1 MKLKIRCS
9 WCGKEFEREKGQ
21 IHERNYCGRAC
32 LGKANAERF
41 RLQSLKN
48 CDSCGKQF
56 EYRGNHKKRNRHYF
70 CCAECGYNFREKK
83 IYVPC
88 DWCGKM
94 IYKKRSD
101 VARNKHNFCD
111 PGCYIDFINFEK
123 AGSENQIVCGKKVY
137 RILAGMNIG
146 RELVS
151 EDYVHHADGNHGNH
165 AADNL
170 MVMSNSEHSRIH
182 AEQKER
188 DRNGR
193 FVKQG

>member
-1 MKLKIRCS
+1 
-9 WCGKEFEREKGQ
+9 
-21 IHERNYCGRAC
+21 
-32 LGKANAERF
+32 
-41 RLQSLKN
+41 
-48 CDSCGKQF
+48 
-56 EYRGNHKKRNRHYF
+56 
-70 CCAECGYNFREKK
+70 
-83 IYVPC
+83 
-88 DWCGKM
+88 M

-137 RILAGMNIG
+137 RILAGMNVG
-146 RELVS
+146 RELVT
-151 EDYVHHADGNHGNH
+151 EDYVHHADGDHGNH

-170 MVMSNSEHSRIH
+170 MVMSNSGHARIH
-182 AEQKER
+182 AAKKER